1 MRVFLTGA
9 TGVIGRRVLPL
20 LVGLDHSVTAVAHR
34 PQSWGEIERAGAV
47 PVQVDLFA
55 RAAIQRAVA
64 GHDAVIN
71 LATHLPA
78 GLRMFLPGAWAE
90 NDRIRRIASANL
102 VDAAIAGGATRFI
115 QESFAPAYPDRGE
128 AWIDERTP
136 IAPVRYSRSVVDAER
151 SAQRFS
157 SGGRTGVVLRFAA
170 FYGPDSWFTRDLIR
184 YVRRGFVPIP
194 GAADSFISSVSHD
207 DAAIAVMGALLAR
220 AGIYNVV
227 DDEPMRRREFVGSL
241 AETLGVPAPKLAPPW
256 MKYLFGSLGEMLARS
271 LRISNRKLREECA
284 WVPKYPTVR
293 EGWRAVAAAIPASSQ
308 VSGTAR

>member
-1 MRVFLTGA
+1 
-9 TGVIGRRVLPL
+9 
-20 LVGLDHSVTAVAHR
+20 
-34 PQSWGEIERAGAV
+34 
-47 PVQVDLFA
+47 
-55 RAAIQRAVA
+55 
-64 GHDAVIN
+64 
-71 LATHLPA
+71 
-78 GLRMFLPGAWAE
+78 
-90 NDRIRRIASANL
+90 L

-184 YVRRGFVPIP
+184 YVRHGFVPIP

-207 DAAIAVMGALLAR
+207 DAATAVMGALLAR

-227 DDEPMRRREFVGSL
+227 DDEPMRRGEFVGSL

-293 EGWRAVAAAIPASSQ
+293 EGWRAVAATISASSQ
-308 VSGTAR
+308 VSGTTR